1 MSMTHDDFDTE
12 ISCEEFY
19 DDSFD
24 SLTIHDFIPDEMNEM
39 EVSEEDW
46 DDDDIDVAD
55 VARFFG
61 YEPDELFDENG
72 GLTAQAFAM
81 LGKMDSEGA
90 FAS

>member
-1 MSMTHDDFDTE
+1 MCMTHDDFDTE

-19 DDSFD
+19 GDDPWTD
-24 SLTIHDFIPDEMNEM
+24 M
-39 EVSEEDW
+39 ERMRDDDDTEIVEEDW

-81 LGKMDSEGA
+81 LGEMDTEGA

>member
-1 MSMTHDDFDTE
+1 MCMTHDDFDTE

-19 DDSFD
+19 GDDPWED
-24 SLTIHDFIPDEMNEM
+24 M
-39 EVSEEDW
+39 ERDDDIEISEEEW

-61 YEPDELFDENG
+61 YETDELFDESG
-72 GLTAQAFAM
+72 GLTAEAFQLLNAM
-81 LGKMDSEGA
+81 ESEGA